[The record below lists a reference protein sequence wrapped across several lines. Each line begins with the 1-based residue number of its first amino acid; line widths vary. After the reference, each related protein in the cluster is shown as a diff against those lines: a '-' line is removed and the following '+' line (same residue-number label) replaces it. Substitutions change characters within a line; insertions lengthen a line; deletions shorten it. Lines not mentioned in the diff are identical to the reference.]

1 MLPYFRQ
8 PELSIGSFKIHAFG
22 ALVALAVLVGSEI
35 VRRRALRARLEPLA
49 AASMVSWIVLVGFA
63 GAHLVDRLI
72 YFPRAT
78 MADPMSLLRFWEGIS
93 SFGGFLFGGFGAWLF
108 FRSQPEGFPHWKY
121 VDAAA
126 YAFPFSWLFGRTGC
140 FLAYDH
146 PGLPTDF
153 FLGQRYSDGVV
164 RHNLGL
170 YEDLYTVPIAL
181 AFLVLG
187 RQPRFPG
194 FFLGLFIVLY
204 GPFRFLADFLR
215 KVDVRY
221 FGLTP
226 GQYGTIGLL
235 ALGLIV
241 LARGRS
247 GRLGSV

>member
-1 MLPYFRQ
+1 
-8 PELSIGSFKIHAFG
+8 
-22 ALVALAVLVGSEI
+22 
-35 VRRRALRARLEPLA
+35 
-49 AASMVSWIVLVGFA
+49 
-63 GAHLVDRLI
+63 
-72 YFPRAT
+72 
-78 MADPMSLLRFWEGIS
+78 MSLLRFWEGIS
-93 SFGGFLFGGFGAWLF
+93 SFGGFLGGGFGAWLF
-108 FRSQPEGFPHWKY
+108 FHRASSELPRWKY

-126 YAFPFSWLFGRTGC
+126 YAFPFAWIFGRTGC

-170 YEDLYTVPIAL
+170 YEDIYTVPIVI
-181 AFLVLG
+181 AFLALG
-187 RQPRFPG
+187 RRPRFPG
-194 FFLGLFIVLY
+194 YFLGLFIVLY
-204 GPFRFLADFLR
+204 VPFRFLADFLR

-235 ALGLIV
+235 ALGIIV
-241 LARGRS
+241 LARGRA